1 MKKLLFFGWV
11 SLALLCTSC
20 EDALVEEP
28 LAQLDT
34 ESYLATQSGLI
45 SVLNQAYGLMHR
57 NGNGFTAHM
66 HYDLIVSGQ
75 GDGRAGA
82 WEGSLVAP
90 FRLWT
95 WTPTQ
100 FHIVAEWNIN
110 YDVIYYTNVILDN
123 LDNENFSED
132 FQNELRGQ
140 ALALRAHAYYRIYD
154 FFGPA
159 VINTSTIDQELT
171 KARASDE
178 EFRAQIEN
186 DFRAAADL
194 LPVEQAE
201 YGRISRGAALGMLTK
216 FLLNTKQWDKA
227 ATTAQEVIGLNQYA
241 LFPDYASLFR
251 VASEGNEEI
260 IWVHPQ
266 AGQPGLGNTLAA
278 LTYPGNFRYE
288 GSQGGFPARI
298 TIADAVVDAY
308 QEGDVRGGPD
318 IFLQSYTARNGA
330 TIQAYGRQGSVAFK
344 YGLDPDAL
352 GANAGYDFIE
362 LRYADILLSRAEAL
376 NELNGPNEESI
387 ALLNQIR
394 ERAGI
399 SPVTL
404 ADFADQGALRTAIFE
419 ERNLEFHFEVKARQD
434 QIREGTFVSRARA
447 RGITNAADF
456 QVRFPIPQ
464 RELDTNPNM
473 TQNPGY

>member
-1 MKKLLFFGWV
+1 MKKLFFFGWV

-20 EDALVEEP
+20 EDLLVEEP

-34 ESYLATQSGLI
+34 ESYLSTQSGLL

-66 HYDLIVSGQ
+66 HYDLIISGQ

-110 YDVIYYTNVILDN
+110 YDVIYYTNIILDN
-123 LDNENFSED
+123 LDNENFSEE

-159 VINTSTIDQELT
+159 VINTTTIDQELT
-171 KARASDE
+171 KARASEE
-178 EFRAQIEN
+178 EFRTLIEN
-186 DFRAAADL
+186 DFRAAASL
-194 LPVEQAE
+194 LPIEQAE
-201 YGRISRGAALGMLTK
+201 YGRITQGAALGMLTK

-227 ATTAQEVIGLNQYA
+227 ASTAQEVIGLNQYA
-241 LFPDYASLFR
+241 LFPDYVGLFR
-251 VASEGNEEI
+251 IPNEGNEEVM
-260 IWVHPQ
+260 WVHPQ
-266 AGQPGLGNTLAA
+266 NNQPGLGNTLAA
-278 LTYPGNFRYE
+278 LTYPGNFAYE
-288 GSQGGFPARI
+288 GTQGGFPARI
-298 TIADAVVDAY
+298 TIPDAVVDAY
-308 QEGDVRGGPD
+308 GADDVRGD
-318 IFLQSYTARNGA
+318 STVFLRTYTARNGN
-330 TIQAYGRQGSVAFK
+330 TIQAYGAQGSVAFK
-344 YGLDPDAL
+344 YGLDSEAL

-387 ALLNQIR
+387 TLLNQIR

-399 SPVTL
+399 SPVAL

-434 QIREGTFVSRARA
+434 QIREGTFVSRAND
-447 RGITNAADF
+447 RGLNNAADF
-456 QVRFPIPQ
+456 QVLFPIPQ
-464 RELDTNPNM
+464 RELDTNPKM